1 MTRSESPLV
10 ARRRER
16 TRAEITLAALELAE
30 DEGFSATTV
39 DDIALRAGV
48 SVRTFYRYCSDK
60 VDALAAE
67 METFPT
73 LFAHHPAQL
82 PPEGS
87 VAEAVRLS
95 IHAAMAS
102 AEVLEVRRR
111 IIVVMQSEPQLR
123 ERWFEAWRST
133 RLTVIESLSR
143 WPSVREQNPLL
154 VHAGAGALVGVM
166 SAVIEFWVT
175 QQRED
180 LESELCDALDAIGP
194 TVPGWA

>member
-1 MTRSESPLV
+1 M
-10 ARRRER
+10 
-16 TRAEITLAALELAE
+16 
-30 DEGFSATTV
+30 
-39 DDIALRAGV
+39 
-48 SVRTFYRYCSDK
+48 
-60 VDALAAE
+60 
-67 METFPT
+67 
-73 LFAHHPAQL
+73 
-82 PPEGS
+82 
-87 VAEAVRLS
+87 
-95 IHAAMAS
+95 
-102 AEVLEVRRR
+102 RRR